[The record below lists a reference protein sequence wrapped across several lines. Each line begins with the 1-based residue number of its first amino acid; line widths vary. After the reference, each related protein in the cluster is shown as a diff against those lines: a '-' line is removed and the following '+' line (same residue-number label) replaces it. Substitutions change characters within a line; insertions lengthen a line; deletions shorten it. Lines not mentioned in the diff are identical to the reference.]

1 MNVLQSFTISTM
13 KIHKKWTIVTV
24 IGVIISAAML
34 SGVTTFTA
42 SFTDLIQRE
51 QISQSGKWTVHFT
64 GIPASDA
71 AIWNKS
77 SSNNTAMVQKEVGYA
92 ELSGSKN
99 PDKPYLYI
107 SQFDEASFKNF
118 FVKVTSGRLP
128 QNDREIV
135 LPDDIALTADV
146 HYSIGDIIS
155 EGVGVREFPDGTY
168 GTEDS
173 SYADEFY
180 TYDEATG
187 KDINLGPEKF
197 VSAGIKTYTVVG
209 FISPLITDHF
219 WGAGYSCLTAGIP
232 SGNEPTDLYV
242 WTEGVPLNY
251 YGQTR
256 SMAAKLGYSANQ
268 IEFNDSYLRYCAVTD
283 SGNRQDLMFTLVA
296 VIVAIIIIASVSLIY
311 NAFSISV
318 SERTRH
324 LGLLASAGATRKQK
338 RVHVHFEG
346 FLVGLMGIPLGIL
359 FGILGIKLT
368 FVLISPVLA
377 GVTDM
382 GNMELHTI
390 ISGWTI
396 GITALLSALTVYV
409 SVLIPAIR
417 ASRIM
422 PIDAIRQSREI
433 RLTSRSIRTSP
444 IFRRIF
450 GFEAEL
456 AMKNFRRNRRKYRA
470 TIVSLVI
477 SLVLFLTVSSYVQF
491 GGLYSQSSSQQIDY
505 DLSLSIG
512 DVPKVERDDIFEKIS
527 ALPDV
532 KSIAVVDNEGM
543 FLISDKD
550 IRTDLAKGTQYAAS
564 DTYIAMHAYNDASFT
579 IYAKSLGVNPGDYMD
594 PANPKGIL
602 INHTIE
608 YNYDTGRKMIG
619 DVLAVSQGDT
629 LTAGYYTDT
638 SYPAREGTDPAS
650 EILSAD
656 FEIGKITEALPV
668 GTTYNQSFNEVSM
681 IIPESV
687 FMELREKSGISEE
700 NGRKNYGET
709 TYIRS
714 DNSKDLELQIR
725 EITKSVSSS
734 QISLYNLSTMR
745 DQNRNMMILIGV
757 FVYGFITLISLIC
770 IANIFNTITTNA
782 ALRQKEFAMLRS
794 VGMTPGSFNRMIR
807 FESIFYGIKAL
818 ILGLPISILISYCLY
833 SKEMQVYSFAYS
845 LPWMN
850 YLIAIAL
857 VFIMVFATMM
867 YSVSR
872 INKSN
877 IVDTLKM
884 DTM

>member
-1 MNVLQSFTISTM
+1 MNVLQTFTISTM

-42 SFTDLIQRE
+42 SFADLIQRE

-64 GIPASDA
+64 GVPASDA

-77 SSNNTAMVQKEVGYA
+77 SSNNTAMVQKEIGYA

-135 LPDDIALTADV
+135 LPDDIALTAGV
-146 HYSIGDIIS
+146 HYSIGDIIT

-168 GTEDS
+168 GTEDT

-197 VSAGIKTYTVVG
+197 VSAGIKTYIVVG

-219 WGAGYSCLTAGIP
+219 WGAGYACLTAGIP

-256 SMAAKLGYSANQ
+256 SMAAKLGYSADR

-283 SGNRQDLMFTLVA
+283 SGSRQDLMFTLVV
-296 VIVAIIIIASVSLIY
+296 VIVDIIIIASISLIY

-318 SERTRH
+318 SERMRH

-338 RVHVHFEG
+338 RVHVLFEG

-368 FVLISPVLA
+368 FVLISPILA

-390 ISGWTI
+390 VSGWTI

-409 SVLIPAIR
+409 SVLIPAIG
-417 ASRIM
+417 ASHIM

-444 IFRRIF
+444 VFRRIF

-491 GGLYSQSSSQQIDY
+491 GGLYSQSISQQIDY

-512 DVPKVERDDIFEKIS
+512 DIPKAERNDIFEKIS

-543 FLISDKD
+543 FLISGKD
-550 IRTDLAKGTQYAAS
+550 IRTDLAKNTRYAAPE
-564 DTYIAMHAYNDASFT
+564 TYISICAYDDASFT
-579 IYAKSLGVNPGDYMD
+579 LYAKSLGVNPGDYMD
-594 PANPKGIL
+594 PTNPKGIL
-602 INHTIE
+602 INHTIDD
-608 YNYDTGRKMIG
+608 YSVGRKIIG
-619 DVLAVSQGDT
+619 DVLAVSQGAI
-629 LTAGYYTDT
+629 LTAGYYTET
-638 SYPAREGTDPAS
+638 SYPVREGAAPAS

-656 FEIGKITEALPV
+656 FEVGKITESLPS
-668 GTTYNQSFNEVSM
+668 GTTYNQSFNVVSL

-687 FMELREKSGISEE
+687 YTALREKAGISEE
-700 NGRKNYGET
+700 NGRKNYSET

-714 DNSKDLELQIR
+714 DNSKNLELQIR

-734 QISLYNLSTMR
+734 QISMFNLSTMR
-745 DQNRNMMILIGV
+745 DQNRNMMILIDV

-818 ILGLPISILISYCLY
+818 ILGLPISILISYFLY
-833 SKEMQVYSFAYS
+833 RQEMQVYSFAYS

-857 VFIMVFATMM
+857 VFIMVFTTMM

>member
-1 MNVLQSFTISTM
+1 
-13 KIHKKWTIVTV
+13 
-24 IGVIISAAML
+24 
-34 SGVTTFTA
+34 
-42 SFTDLIQRE
+42 
-51 QISQSGKWTVHFT
+51 
-64 GIPASDA
+64 
-71 AIWNKS
+71 
-77 SSNNTAMVQKEVGYA
+77 
-92 ELSGSKN
+92 
-99 PDKPYLYI
+99 
-107 SQFDEASFKNF
+107 
-118 FVKVTSGRLP
+118 
-128 QNDREIV
+128 
-135 LPDDIALTADV
+135 
-146 HYSIGDIIS
+146 
-155 EGVGVREFPDGTY
+155 
-168 GTEDS
+168 
-173 SYADEFY
+173 
-180 TYDEATG
+180 
-187 KDINLGPEKF
+187 
-197 VSAGIKTYTVVG
+197 
-209 FISPLITDHF
+209 
-219 WGAGYSCLTAGIP
+219 
-232 SGNEPTDLYV
+232 
-242 WTEGVPLNY
+242 
-251 YGQTR
+251 
-256 SMAAKLGYSANQ
+256 
-268 IEFNDSYLRYCAVTD
+268 
-283 SGNRQDLMFTLVA
+283 
-296 VIVAIIIIASVSLIY
+296 
-311 NAFSISV
+311 
-318 SERTRH
+318 
-324 LGLLASAGATRKQK
+324 LASAGATRKQK
-338 RVHVHFEG
+338 RVHVLFEG

-368 FVLISPVLA
+368 FVLISPILA

-390 ISGWTI
+390 VSGWTI

-409 SVLIPAIR
+409 SVLIPAIG
-417 ASRIM
+417 ASHIM

-444 IFRRIF
+444 VFRRIF

-491 GGLYSQSSSQQIDY
+491 GGLYSQSISQQIDY

-512 DVPKVERDDIFEKIS
+512 DIPKAERNDIFEKIS

-543 FLISDKD
+543 FLISGKD
-550 IRTDLAKGTQYAAS
+550 IRTDLAKNTRYAAPE
-564 DTYIAMHAYNDASFT
+564 TYISICAYDDASFT
-579 IYAKSLGVNPGDYMD
+579 LYAKSLGVNPGDYMD
-594 PANPKGIL
+594 PTNPKGIL
-602 INHTIE
+602 INHTIDD
-608 YNYDTGRKMIG
+608 YSVGRKIIG
-619 DVLAVSQGDT
+619 DVLAVSQGAI
-629 LTAGYYTDT
+629 LTAGYYTET
-638 SYPAREGTDPAS
+638 SYPVREGAAPAS

-656 FEIGKITEALPV
+656 FEVGKITESLPS
-668 GTTYNQSFNEVSM
+668 GTTYNQSFNVVSL

-687 FMELREKSGISEE
+687 YTALREKAGISEE
-700 NGRKNYGET
+700 NGRKNYSET

-714 DNSKDLELQIR
+714 DNSKNLELQIR

-734 QISLYNLSTMR
+734 QISMFNLSTMR
-745 DQNRNMMILIGV
+745 DQNRNMMILIDV

-818 ILGLPISILISYCLY
+818 ILGLPISILISYFLY
-833 SKEMQVYSFAYS
+833 RQEMQVYSFAYS

-857 VFIMVFATMM
+857 VFIMVFTTMM